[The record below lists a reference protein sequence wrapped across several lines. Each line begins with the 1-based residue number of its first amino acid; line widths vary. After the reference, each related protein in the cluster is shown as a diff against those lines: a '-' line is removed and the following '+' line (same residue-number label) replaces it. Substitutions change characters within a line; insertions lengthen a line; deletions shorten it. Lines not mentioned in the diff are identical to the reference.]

1 MLLPK
6 LLLIFML
13 MRTSAG
19 VAENRY
25 KLDPDYDRDE
35 LPPSDGP
42 LIIKASWNLRS
53 ILDVNEAKQTM
64 SLDATFRFTWKDTR
78 VTGILENDEEY
89 VMINPDHKV
98 TKIQN

>member
-1 MLLPK
+1 MLD
-6 LLLIFML
+6 
-13 MRTSAG
+13 T
-19 VAENRY
+19 
-25 KLDPDYDRDE
+25 DYDRDE

-78 VTGILENDEEY
+78 VKGILENDEEY

-98 TKIQN
+98 TNILNQI